1 MLPNGVFLL
10 NTIQHVTA
18 EMQVF
23 SFTIL
28 ALDDQPNSIFSINSD
43 AEINAEMQW
52 LKFRNG

>member
-1 MLPNGVFLL
+1 
-10 NTIQHVTA
+10 
-18 EMQVF
+18 MQVF